1 MAETQVQ
8 DPRSD
13 LELVEALNQGDSA
26 AFDVLYYRHRDWVV
40 NLSFRFTRDRDAS
53 LDVLQETFVYF
64 AKKFPGFRLTAQ
76 LRTFFYPAV
85 KNLSLAA
92 KRKAERLQPLPED
105 GMHETPA
112 PETSAPSQRDEIFA
126 ALAGISEEQREV
138 LTLRF
143 IDGLQLG
150 EIAVALEIP
159 TGTVKSRLHNALTAL
174 RKDPRTKKLFGE

>member
-1 MAETQVQ
+1 MANTSTE
-8 DPRSD
+8 DSRSD
-13 LELVEALNQGDSA
+13 TELVDALNQGDSA
-26 AFDVLYYRHRDWVV
+26 AFDVLYHRHRDWVV
-40 NLSFRFTRDRDAS
+40 NLAFRFTRDRDAA

-92 KRKAERLQPLPED
+92 RRKAERLQPLPDD
-105 GMHETPA
+105 GLHETPA
-112 PETSAPSQRDEIFA
+112 PEADALNQRDDIFA

-159 TGTVKSRLHNALTAL
+159 TGTVKSRLHNALTTL
-174 RKDPRTKKLFGE
+174 RKDPRTKKLFGK